1 MRSLLR
7 ATSGAA
13 RWLRRPARGV
23 FWLLCLGVLLAGC
36 SREPELPYFAPGT
49 RVLAFGDSLTFGTG
63 AQTDQSYPARVAEAT
78 GWDLRNAGVP
88 GELAEDG
95 LVRLQSLLQAESP
108 ALVLLCHGGNNL
120 LRGQSEEL
128 IRSQLAGM
136 IELAQAQ
143 GTQVV
148 LLGVPKPTLLVRT
161 AGFYADLADEYGL
174 VYLPDAI
181 ADALSDPALKSD
193 QIHPNAAGYAAIAD
207 QLVAL
212 LRDSGAL

>member
-1 MRSLLR
+1 MMQVRVAPASLR
-7 ATSGAA
+7 PVFAA
-13 RWLRRPARGV
+13 
-23 FWLLCLGVLLAGC
+23 FWLLCCSLLLAGC

-63 AQTDQSYPARVAEAT
+63 AKTGQSYPAQVAQAT
-78 GWDLRNAGVP
+78 GWSVRNAGIP

-95 LVRLQSLLQAESP
+95 LVRLQRVLQEESV

-120 LRGQSEEL
+120 LRGQPEDR
-128 IRSQLAGM
+128 IHSQLASM
-136 IELAQAQ
+136 IELARAQ
-143 GTQVV
+143 GAQVV

-161 AGFYADLADEYGL
+161 AGFYADLAEEYGL

-181 ADALSDPALKSD
+181 ADTLSDPALKSD
-193 QIHPNAAGYAAIAD
+193 QAHPNAAGYASIAD